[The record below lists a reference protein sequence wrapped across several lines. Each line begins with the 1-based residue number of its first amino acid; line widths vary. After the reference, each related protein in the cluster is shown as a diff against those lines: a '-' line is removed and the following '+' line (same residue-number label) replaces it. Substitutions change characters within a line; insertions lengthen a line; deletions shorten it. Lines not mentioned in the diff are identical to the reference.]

1 MHTVPALHSTADG
14 EAEEDGNNHVVVPP
28 TPLLPCHIAGG
39 SVDAGVHRFTVRPTS
54 CLLRP
59 PAVGNFTA
67 ASRQE
72 ANAAPSRQDGTTAV
86 YQTCTEAGPVS
97 VSVKFNRFSPLEL

>member
-1 MHTVPALHSTADG
+1 MHTFPDLHSTADG

-39 SVDAGVHRFTVRPTS
+39 SVHQFTLRPTS

-72 ANAAPSRQDGTTAV
+72 AKAAPFRQDDTTAV
-86 YQTCTEAGPVS
+86 YQTCDEAGS
-97 VSVKFNRFSPLEL
+97 VSVEFNRFSPLEL